1 MKVFKVGDIVAFSSK
16 WLKST
21 QAHELGRARGE
32 VLEVASYNGGMIL
45 VAVKWSDNRVTRVLG
60 ANLVLVDQIHLEAA

>member
-1 MKVFKVGDIVAFSSK
+1 MKLFKVGDIVSFSSK

-32 VLEVASYNGGMIL
+32 VLEVSSCGGLML
-45 VAVKWSDNRVTRVLG
+45 VSVKWSDNRTTRVLHQ
-60 ANLVLVDQIHLEAA
+60 NLVNVNNMHMEAQ

>member
-1 MKVFKVGDIVAFSSK
+1 MRIFKVGDIVAFSSK

-32 VLEVASYNGGMIL
+32 VLEVSTHGGL
-45 VAVKWSDNRVTRVLG
+45 VLVSVKWSDDRITRVLG
-60 ANLVLVDQIHLEAA
+60 ANLVLVDKLHLELA

>member
-1 MKVFKVGDIVAFSSK
+1 MKLFKVGDNVAFSSK

-32 VLEVASYNGGMIL
+32 VVEVSSYSGGMLL
-45 VAVKWSDNRVTRVLG
+45 VSVKWSDNRVTRVLP
-60 ANLVLVDQIHLEAA
+60 ANLVLVDRIHLEAA

>member
-1 MKVFKVGDIVAFSSK
+1 MRIFKVGDIVAFSSK

-45 VAVKWSDNRVTRVLG
+45 IEVKWSDNRTTRVLG
-60 ANLVLVDQIHLEAA
+60 ANLVLVERMHLEAA

>member
-1 MKVFKVGDIVAFSSK
+1 MKLLSVGQTVAFSSK

-32 VLEVASYNGGMIL
+32 VVEVASSGGLIL
-45 VAVKWSDNRVTRVLG
+45 VAVRWSDGRVTRALHQ
-60 ANLVLVDQIHLEAA
+60 NLVAVDRMHLEAV